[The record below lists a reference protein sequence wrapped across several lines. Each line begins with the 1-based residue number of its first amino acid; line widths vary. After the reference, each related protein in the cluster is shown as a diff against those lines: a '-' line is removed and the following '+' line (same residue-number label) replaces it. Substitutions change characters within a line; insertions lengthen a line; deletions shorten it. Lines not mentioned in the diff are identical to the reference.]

1 MTPTSGEEMNLQVN
15 EGGRR
20 MRHFVGVSMLAALA
34 MTAFGICMATQPAD
48 ARPDPQPGVQL
59 KQAWPGTLFQRPICV
74 TNDGTS
80 VFVCQQ
86 GGLILRLD
94 KYSGSGPVP
103 KPTVYL
109 DLTKRVVAT
118 GQGGVLGMAFHP
130 QFKSNGRFFVSYLAK
145 GTDTANAKFEFR
157 VCEYKGNATIGNPT
171 SEQKIVSVFKKRHA
185 HQAGGIGF
193 GPDGML
199 YVAIGDGMN
208 KKPDDQWVSQNAT
221 SKLGKI
227 LRYDVSTPGK
237 PKAPADNP
245 WAKEGGP
252 YVWIW
257 SYGYRNPWR
266 FDWDAQGRMWTAEP
280 GTKGPTSCEWIV
292 QVKKGGNARWPK
304 YEGDRARPEITNKL
318 ASPELPPAFVYGGA
332 DTGGDN
338 AVVGGKFYRGKR
350 LPALAG
356 RYIFCDYMQKEVYAL
371 DLSSGRGRRWT
382 VIGKCKGPADVG
394 RDADGEL
401 YVCAIDEGIVYALHA
416 R

>member
-1 MTPTSGEEMNLQVN
+1 MASTGHQNAKQKDGVSTRRRVIGSSILVAMVMTLLGVGTPTRQV
-15 EGGRR
+15 
-20 MRHFVGVSMLAALA
+20 
-34 MTAFGICMATQPAD
+34 D
-48 ARPDPQPGVQL
+48 ARPDPQPGVKL
-59 KQAWPGTLFQRPICV
+59 EQAWPGTLFQRPICV
-74 TNDGTS
+74 TNDGAS

-94 KYSGSGPVP
+94 KYIGSGPVP
-103 KPTVYL
+103 KLTVYL
-109 DLTKRVVAT
+109 DLTQRVDAS

-130 QFKSNGRFFVSYLAK
+130 QFASNGRFFVSYLAK
-145 GTDTANAKFEFR
+145 GTDTKDAKFEFR
-157 VCEYKGNATIGNPT
+157 VCEYSGSRLVGDPN
-171 SEQKIVSVFKKRHA
+171 SEQKLVSVFKKRNT
-185 HQAGGIGF
+185 HQAGGIEF

-199 YVAIGDGMN
+199 YVAIGDGME
-208 KKPDDQWVSQNAT
+208 KQPKRQWVSQEAT

-237 PKAPADNP
+237 PKPPADNP
-245 WAKEGGP
+245 WVEHGGP

-266 FDWDAQGRMWTAEP
+266 FDWDAKGRMWTAEP

-292 QVKKGGNARWPK
+292 EVKKGGNARWPK
-304 YEGDRARPEITNKL
+304 YEGDRRRPEISNPL
-318 ASPELPPAFVYGGA
+318 APPELPPAFVYGGA

-350 LPALAG
+350 VPALAG

-382 VIGKCKGPADVG
+382 VIGSCKGPADVG

-401 YVCAIDEGIVYALHA
+401 YVCDIDAGIVYTIHA